1 MRALVVSLLL
11 IAAPIY
17 FGATLFGNGSGFSIG
32 GFSSLSDV
40 RQQLGTSD
48 FARDALSEARDY
60 AATHPGLVEAVKSH
74 RTELQ
79 ELRSRI
85 CAAVTC

>member
-1 MRALVVSLLL
+1 MRAFVISLLL

-17 FGATLFGNGSGFSIG
+17 FGGSLFGHGSGFSIG
-32 GFSSLSDV
+32 GFSSLSDI
-40 RQQLGTSD
+40 RQQIGASD
-48 FARDALSEARDY
+48 FARDALMEARDY

-74 RTELQ
+74 RAELQ
-79 ELRSRI
+79 ELRSRV